1 MITKTK
7 NKTKKRNDSSLPSIT
22 YSGYNKYN
30 YTFIPILRSYFK
42 NPKFNLVK
50 IINHHFTL
58 TSPAKFEELLEHIQ
72 SNIKSHNI
80 GIATVTLSISHNPNT
95 EGKPKKTKKTM
106 KNKSSKS
113 DISSKS
119 GISREGKMG
128 GLHEIIIICID
139 DTKFSTKTD
148 YELLESFRTCGNT
161 IFTIAKKTNITN
173 FNILS
178 PNDED
183 VLHGHHALKIAM
195 RFTTRHTSSSFNGLN
210 LLDTSHSFIMA
221 ILEGILLSSYTFLK
235 YKTPKALNANTL
247 NYTLLDIHI
256 RFPHLTSPRIR
267 DSYIPIGIMRCENI
281 VKSVFMARDF
291 INEPANNNKAQVVI
305 DRVKSYI
312 TANVNVRDKIK
323 MEMLDKDE
331 LEKLG
336 MGLIL
341 AVGRGSQPENAPRM
355 MILNYQ
361 GSQCRKSGNS
371 KGHGND
377 PAVVLIGKGITYDT
391 GGLDIKSA
399 KSMNEMKNDLS
410 GAAAVIAFIL
420 GYAAM
425 NGKKCITV
433 ICPFAENSIS
443 ASSVKPGDVV
453 RAYDGRT
460 VEIVN
465 TDAEGRLLIAD
476 TLSYAVEKYPHAM
489 IIDLATLTGQQE
501 AVSGKMFS
509 NILASE
515 TASDEVK
522 KMIVASMQIN
532 ELLVPLPILNTQID
546 KLKSYVADIKN
557 DNSGDNDSNSG
568 SPDILLSGLFMKQFI
583 KETTKWIHIDIAG
596 PSFKIDDVVKYASPE
611 ASGIGVRLLFQ
622 YLS

>member
-1 MITKTK
+1 MITK
-7 NKTKKRNDSSLPSIT
+7 NKTKKHNDSSLPSIT

-42 NPKFNLVK
+42 NPKFDLVK

-80 GIATVTLSISHNPNT
+80 GIATVTLSITHNPNT
-95 EGKPKKTKKTM
+95 EGKPKKTM
-106 KNKSSKS
+106 KNKPSKS
-113 DISSKS
+113 EITSKSEISS
-119 GISREGKMG
+119 EGKTG
-128 GLHEIIIICID
+128 ELHEVIIICID

-161 IFTIAKKTNITN
+161 IFTIAKKTNTTN
-173 FNILS
+173 FNI
-178 PNDED
+178 
-183 VLHGHHALKIAM
+183 
-195 RFTTRHTSSSFNGLN
+195 LN

-235 YKTPKALNANTL
+235 FKTPKALNANTL
-247 NYTLLDIHI
+247 NYTLQNIHV
-256 RFPHLTSPRIR
+256 RFPHLANPRIR
-267 DSYIPIGIMRCENI
+267 DSYIPIGIRRCENI

-291 INEPANNNKAQVVI
+291 INEPANSNKAQVVI
-305 DRVKSYI
+305 DRVKSYLA
-312 TANVNVRDKIK
+312 ANVNVRDKIK
-323 MEMLDKDE
+323 MEILDKDE

-361 GSQCRKSGNS
+361 GSQCRKSGHS
-371 KGHGND
+371 KGHGNSKGHAID

-420 GYAAM
+420 GYAAL

-443 ASSVKPGDVV
+443 AASVKPGDVV

-460 VEIVN
+460 VEITN

-476 TLSYAVEKYPHAM
+476 TLSYVVEKYSHAM

-501 AVSGKMFS
+501 ALSGKMFS

-557 DNSGDNDSNSG
+557 DTDSNSG

-583 KETTKWIHIDIAG
+583 KDNTKWIHVDIAG